1 MIKSLREARLKD
13 GLPRVVAGLDWV
25 SSLSQALGIT
35 HEQTVD
41 FADESQ
47 IYTAIDRVGEDV
59 LDALAVNWKVDW
71 YDTNYSVEQKRRII
85 KTALTARR
93 KMGTVGAV
101 RSQAEAIYPNTTIR
115 EWFDYGGEP
124 GYFRIHIDGEHVTLE
139 GLNGLY
145 RAVSDVKR
153 LSAWLEQTEITVHPS
168 SDEVLRAGG
177 VAGIVARL
185 PVPLVPDEYPEAEAV
200 ARFGGIMGTEYSC
213 PVPEEADAMQMES
226 ALRIGGGMAQVSKMP
241 VPEASSEEPIEAALR
256 FGGSVAQVGRL
267 PVPEITIE

>member
-25 SSLSQALGIT
+25 SALSEAIGGT
-35 HEQTVD
+35 HEQTID
-41 FADESQ
+41 FTDGSQ
-47 IYTAIDRVGEDV
+47 IYTAIDNVSEAV

-101 RSQAEAIYPNTTIR
+101 RSQAEAIYPNTTIK

-124 GYFRIHIDGEHVTLE
+124 GYFRMIIDGEHVTLE

-145 RAVSDVKR
+145 RAVDDVKR
-153 LSAWLEQTEITVHPS
+153 LSAWLEQTEIIVHPS
-168 SDEVLRAGG
+168 SDESLRVGG
-177 VAGIVARL
+177 RMGLVARL
-185 PVPLVPDEYPEAEAV
+185 PVPLLPDDYPEAEAPL
-200 ARFGGIMGTEYSC
+200 RIGGIMAAEYNC
-213 PVPEEADAMQMES
+213 PVPEAPDAMQMES
-226 ALRIGGGMAQVSKMP
+226 ALRIGGSMAQVSKMP
-241 VPEASSEEPIEAALR
+241 VPEASSEEQIKSTLR
-256 FGGSVAQVGRL
+256 LGGSVAQVGRL